1 MMHLTEDEVGRLR
14 RWRPAR
20 VWVILVTMK
29 KMSLAEAKAH
39 ISELVDQ
46 AEHHGKR
53 TLILRHGKPAAAIV
67 PVDVATPKPPAA
79 RKAMDAEAARRSV
92 EAFVAEFSAAEPAVS
107 AVQDLLAGR
116 R

>member
-1 MMHLTEDEVGRLR
+1 MHR
-14 RWRPAR
+14 
-20 VWVILVTMK
+20 
-29 KMSLAEAKAH
+29 MSLAQAKAH

-67 PVDVATPKPPAA
+67 PVEVAAPSKPSQKNVMDAKAA
-79 RKAMDAEAARRSV
+79 RQSV
-92 EAFVAEFSAAEPAVS
+92 LAFVKEMSAAEPTVS
-107 AVQDLLAGR
+107 AVEDLQAGR